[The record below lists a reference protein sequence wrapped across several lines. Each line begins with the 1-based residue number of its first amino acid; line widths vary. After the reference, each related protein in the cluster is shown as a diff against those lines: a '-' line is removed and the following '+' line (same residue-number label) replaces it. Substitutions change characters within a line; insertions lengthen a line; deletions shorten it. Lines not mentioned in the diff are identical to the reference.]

1 MIMKYTKRVSALF
14 CAVMLMLCTTVC
26 VFAQASGV
34 ITDNAN
40 LFTESEKTELQSQLD
55 ALSEKTGWMAVIY
68 TNYDGYDAD
77 NIKPHSNKYYADNYG
92 KTTAGVML
100 TIDMEGRAVDFRTKG
115 DAMYYFSDNRVDT
128 ILDEVQSCL
137 KEGLYYD
144 AAISFISYSS
154 EYYDYGIPEGESNE
168 NIDIQEKEDNALLY
182 VLKHYGIIF
191 GIVALVIATI
201 VVLTVAHKYKNS
213 GKEGTYDLRSNSV
226 TNLTER
232 QDIFLTKHVTVT
244 TESSSSSDGSSGGS
258 SSGGGG
264 SSGGGSR
271 SF

>member
-1 MIMKYTKRVSALF
+1 MIMKYTKRISALF
-14 CAVMLMLCTTVC
+14 CAVMLMLCTSVC

-34 ITDNAN
+34 ITDNAT
-40 LFTESEKTELQSQLD
+40 LFTESEKAELQSQLD

-68 TNYDGYDAD
+68 TNYEGYDAD
-77 NIKPHSNKYYADNYG
+77 NIKPYTTRYYADNYG

-100 TIDMEGRAVDFRTKG
+100 TIDMSGRAVDLRTKG
-115 DAMYYFSDNRVDT
+115 DAIYYFSDNRVDT
-128 ILDEVQSCL
+128 ILDDVQGCL

-144 AAISFISYSS
+144 AATLFISYSS
-154 EYYDYGIPEGESNE
+154 QYYDAGIPEGESNE

-201 VVLTVAHKYKNS
+201 VVLIVAHKYKNS

-232 QDIFLTKHVTVT
+232 QDIFLTKHVTET
-244 TESSSSSDGSSGGS
+244 TDSSSSSGGSSGGS